1 MAVGFWRMTNQ
12 HAFSLFHYKK
22 RFVCFTLSILGFVL
36 YISTRSYNYLE
47 QSASLIFRLPPQSLF
62 LPTSTNQKV
71 KKNLSQYS
79 NIYIYA
85 HTFFFSRKAVIKLAI
100 DNNHSQ
106 QRQGIRIPTSC
117 VKHNPFLWLCHSD
130 NDTKLLT
137 SGLREGR
144 ITISCKAC
152 LASSCPAISSNLTA
166 GPLTKKWNTN

>member
-1 MAVGFWRMTNQ
+1 MGTMPEDHCQ
-12 HAFSLFHYKK
+12 QAFFSIIPIIRNGCRFLKDDQPTCIFSISLQEAFCL
-22 RFVCFTLSILGFVL
+22 CFTLSILGFVL

-117 VKHNPFLWLCHSD
+117 VMHNPFL
-130 NDTKLLT
+130 
-137 SGLREGR
+137 
-144 ITISCKAC
+144 
-152 LASSCPAISSNLTA
+152 
-166 GPLTKKWNTN
+166 